1 MCIIIITH
9 TAAGGPAIPIS
20 LANKAQY
27 LLISRA
33 SAEDLRR
40 TVAQQQQDTQVTSTE
55 HLNVSVITCMIY
67 TPIISN
73 KGPAEK
79 ILPYIEN

>member
-9 TAAGGPAIPIS
+9 TATGGPAIPIS

-55 HLNVSVITCMIY
+55 HLNVSVITLQANY
-67 TPIISN
+67 

-79 ILPYIEN
+79 ILPHIEN